1 MTLQIESKTIA
12 KISEGGVFKDIKW
25 IDKWVSEK
33 VPGVPDLDDVVFEIK
48 SIETN
53 GNLHLIQEKTD
64 KIGFRYA
71 LYKTTHV
78 DQPLW
83 RTTYKNVTLTPNPD
97 KVTTIVGKWSY
108 DTGPLIDELG
118 PSHWNMF
125 TGQQPRVNGKFNLL
139 NIDLSG
145 RNLTDQQIWEQIN
158 EPWLREAME
167 NGDDIIIASDPIEL
181 GFGFLVLCFAGQQ
194 CFGFV

>member
-1 MTLQIESKTIA
+1 
-12 KISEGGVFKDIKW
+12 
-25 IDKWVSEK
+25 
-33 VPGVPDLDDVVFEIK
+33 
-48 SIETN
+48 
-53 GNLHLIQEKTD
+53 
-64 KIGFRYA
+64 
-71 LYKTTHV
+71 
-78 DQPLW
+78 
-83 RTTYKNVTLTPNPD
+83 
-97 KVTTIVGKWSY
+97 
-108 DTGPLIDELG
+108 
-118 PSHWNMF
+118 MF